1 MFWGLL
7 FLAASGF
14 QHVRF
19 NSDNDIDV
27 STQAIVITKN
37 IRKHR
42 KRKNRSRT
50 TKRYMGVIYAL
61 DPNLDFSPK
70 IYKKLYKKH
79 TRGLSSSRTA
89 YEKYTKRAESF
100 ASSQNIKLDNVF
112 YNKMS
117 VSRDGYNRYNIDDEI
132 VVFYRSKRP
141 WFTYLELGELRYVT
155 SLLFFIAVTF
165 LFLGIIG
172 FYISKTDWY
181 HRHRS

>member
-1 MFWGLL
+1 
-7 FLAASGF
+7 
-14 QHVRF
+14 
-19 NSDNDIDV
+19 
-27 STQAIVITKN
+27 
-37 IRKHR
+37 
-42 KRKNRSRT
+42 
-50 TKRYMGVIYAL
+50 
-61 DPNLDFSPK
+61 
-70 IYKKLYKKH
+70 
-79 TRGLSSSRTA
+79 
-89 YEKYTKRAESF
+89 
-100 ASSQNIKLDNVF
+100 
-112 YNKMS
+112 MS